1 MTDLGKDL
9 AVSDAVMAL
18 VADELRSLHGA
29 LSTVSEEEWEKS
41 SLCEGWTIRHV
52 VAHLTMPARF
62 TPEQFGAEL
71 AAVQFDFGAL
81 SNLVAERD
89 SALPVHELLDGL
101 LSERLAAFTTPD
113 GGPVGALSHVVIHGL
128 DATVPLGLGCV
139 ATPEALRLVLDSM
152 AGDGVHRHFGTSIDG
167 RRLVAS
173 DLAWAHGEGTTETA
187 PAYALLLD
195 LAGRKA
201 PFPLFRT

>member
-1 MTDLGKDL
+1 M
-9 AVSDAVMAL
+9 AVSDGVMPL
-18 VADELRSLHGA
+18 VAEELRGLHAA
-29 LSTVSEEEWEKS
+29 LATVSEEDWLKP

-52 VAHLTMPARF
+52 VAQLTMPARY

-81 SNLVAERD
+81 SDRVAERD
-89 SALPVHELLDGL
+89 ATLPTGELLDGL
-101 LSERLAAFTTPD
+101 LRDTLARFTTPD

-139 ATPEALRLVLDSM
+139 ATAESLRIVLDSM
-152 AGDGVHRHFGTSIDG
+152 AVDGVHRHFGTSMAG

-173 DLAWAHGEGTTETA
+173 DLAWTHGEGTTETA
-187 PAYALLLD
+187 PGHALLLD